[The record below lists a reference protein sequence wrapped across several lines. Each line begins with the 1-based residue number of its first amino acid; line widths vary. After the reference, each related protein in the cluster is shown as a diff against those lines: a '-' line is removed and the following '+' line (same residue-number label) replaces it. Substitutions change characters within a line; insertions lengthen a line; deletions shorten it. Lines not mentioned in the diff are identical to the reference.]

1 MGKVYSFETG
11 ELLEHDANE
20 NSVEL
25 IGTYGGDE
33 SHALSAWTS
42 TYRELTDERRD
53 RMGNMLTTLAQ
64 AGHHT
69 PFEKSYL
76 HFLVTCDTASHIH
89 LLKHRIGVSVNAES
103 ARYKEHTVD
112 KFYVPNDWPDDE
124 AKHLA
129 EVAKASFDAYHNV
142 LESLVRQGYDRKR
155 AKESARFYLPY
166 CSQVTMDV
174 GFNFRSFM
182 HFCGLRAKPDA
193 QLEIRE
199 IAQLMLDEVVATDD
213 FPFSLSAFGY

>member
-1 MGKVYSFETG
+1 MGNVHDIYSG
-11 ELLEHDANE
+11 VLLDQGPNE
-20 NSVEL
+20 NNVEL
-25 IGTYGGDE
+25 IGHYGGDE

-42 TYRELTDERRD
+42 TKRELTTEKRG
-53 RMGNMLTTLAQ
+53 RMDAMLSSLAK

-89 LLKHRIGVSVNAES
+89 LLKHRIGVSINAES
-103 ARYKEHTVD
+103 ARYKEHTTD
-112 KFYVPNDWPDDE
+112 KFYVPTDWPEEE
-124 AKHLA
+124 AQMLA
-129 EVAKASFDAYHNV
+129 TVAKQSYEAYHAV
-142 LESLVRQGYDRKR
+142 LESLVKKGFDRKR

-166 CSQVTMDV
+166 ASQVTMDV

-182 HFCGLRAKPDA
+182 HFCGLRNKPDA

-199 IAQLMLDEVVATDD
+199 IAGSMIEQVRATED
-213 FPFSLSAFGY
+213 FSLSLSAFGY